1 MRKQTMSD
9 YKLIAFDMD
18 GTLLNSEKKISEETQ
33 HMIQQ
38 AFEAG
43 KEVILSTGR
52 CMAELQDYLKILPG
66 LRYAICVSGA
76 LVYDLK
82 EKKKI
87 FTRGI
92 PLALAEQ
99 ILEASKKED
108 TMVQV
113 LTMESIVQSD
123 RISCMSRYGMGQY
136 QSMFE
141 RITRK
146 VDDIYAFYG
155 EYIREAEKI
164 NLYHR
169 TVEDRER
176 SRERL
181 KALELELAD
190 AEETSLECSA
200 LGVTKGLGLQK
211 LCEYLNIPMAQ
222 TIAVGDADNDIDIL
236 KAAGLSIAMGNANET
251 VKGICDVVVSD
262 CDHDGCAEA
271 IRRYLL

>member
-1 MRKQTMSD
+1 MSS
-9 YKLIAFDMD
+9 YQLIAFDMD
-18 GTLLNSEKKISEETQ
+18 GTLLNSEKKISAETQ

-38 AFEAG
+38 VFEAG
-43 KEVILSTGR
+43 KEVVLSTGR
-52 CMAELQDYLKILPG
+52 CMAELQDYLNIIPG
-66 LRYAICVSGA
+66 LRYVICVSGA

-92 PLALAEQ
+92 PVSLAER
-99 ILEASKKED
+99 IFEVGKKED
-108 TMVQV
+108 LMVHI
-113 LTMESIVQSD
+113 LTTESIVQSD
-123 RISCMSRYGMGQY
+123 KVLCMSRYGMGQY

-141 RITRK
+141 RVTRK
-146 VDDIYAFYG
+146 VDDICAFYAG
-155 EYIREAEKI
+155 HVTEAEKI

-181 KALELELAD
+181 RDLELELVY

-211 LCEYLNIPMAQ
+211 LCEFLNIPMEQ

-271 IRRYLL
+271 IQKYLI